1 MPPAGAGGE
10 EGMMAGPQKINPRSL
25 CALARKL
32 VAMWG
37 GPTLYSTFRNTDAQ
51 FREKILLTVS
61 MANACGG

>member
-1 MPPAGAGGE
+1 
-10 EGMMAGPQKINPRSL
+10 MAGPQRINPRSL
-25 CALARKL
+25 KALAGKL

-37 GPTLYSTFRNTDAQ
+37 GATLYSTFRNTDAQ